1 MTIVLLVSLGQVKFK
16 MIHLMEKQTRATFYS
31 SMHFIIIGY
40 YLL

>member
-1 MTIVLLVSLGQVKFK
+1 MTIVLFVSLDQVKFK
-16 MIHLMEKQTRATFYS
+16 MNHLMEKQTRATFYS